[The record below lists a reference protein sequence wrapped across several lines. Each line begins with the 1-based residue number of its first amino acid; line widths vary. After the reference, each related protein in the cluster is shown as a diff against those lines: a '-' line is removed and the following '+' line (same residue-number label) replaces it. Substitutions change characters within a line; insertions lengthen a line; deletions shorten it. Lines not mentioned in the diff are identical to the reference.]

1 MPWISKGFFQF
12 QTKERGIISLKAGDV
27 VPDDVVIGANIGLW
41 CDYRVDEPEAEVIA
55 ETPVVVKPEKVVVVA
70 KTPRRRR
77 ATPKVEEIVEEEVVE
92 ETPEPVVE
100 DDLTIEDEDL
110 DEILG

>member
-55 ETPVVVKPEKVVVVA
+55 ETPVVVKPEKVVVA

-92 ETPEPVVE
+92 ETPEPAVE